1 MNALQRATMIVA
13 LSGAAIT
20 MPRTA
25 MAEPV
30 QAAASTV
37 VRVGDHPGHGRVV
50 FDLPASAS
58 FELVTEGDRVLLV
71 FRGAGGV
78 LEPLTRPRNVR
89 SIQTGT
95 DTATIEL
102 APGARARPARLG
114 DRLVI
119 DILDPANAPVMKA
132 RNRPVVPPTEP
143 PLVKPAP
150 LSASSPVAATPPR
163 NRVDLPSIPIPG
175 QPASVTTPADAVMVP
190 TSPSPKQDRP
200 AAVLPAEPLP
210 AVPSPAMPER
220 IETALP
226 QTFVIR
232 ADGDVGAAAFR
243 RGDVGVI
250 VLDRHLPEQATVAGT
265 QWSPATVST
274 IIRVALGPATA
285 LRLTRTGAGWTVDP
299 TQDQPSR
306 SLSLEPT
313 ADGASTKLAH
323 RGRVVTVIDPQS
335 GSTLLVGTSLGGDN
349 EGGVIDERQAP
360 DYRVLASWL
369 GLVVEPIADLVDVRA
384 TATGFAVSGGA
395 ALSVAAKVAQ
405 TQRFD
410 IPRESEPALVNQLR
424 LQLASAAAAPP
435 RAKARDRL
443 AAVKSMIALGLGAE
457 AQALAQLTA
466 AEDPQAALD
475 AQTGGLTAMA
485 AVIAG
490 RPREASFLSEPRLD
504 GSDEI
509 NLWRG
514 LRDRRL
520 GDDTAASRQLGQSAS
535 LVMNYPAPLQ
545 RRLWPD
551 VAEAAAEAKM
561 AIPLE
566 QLPAYARAIALELS
580 GQTDDALAAF
590 DLIAGGT
597 DRRDQVRASVRAAE
611 LRLAAGQITPDQAAA
626 IMERQSVAWRG
637 DGMEAA
643 YLLRAAA
650 LRTAAQQ
657 WRPSLDMLKGVE
669 QSFPELSA
677 KVREQRLAVLQALLA
692 AEGAGMSALDLVVLA
707 AEYAGGV
714 PEGQDGAAMTT
725 LLIEKLTAL
734 DLPARVIPVLQGL
747 MRTAAP
753 GDVRAELGRKLA
765 TILQQAG
772 DLAGATAT
780 LQASEA
786 PGLTGSLRERRII
799 LQAQLA
805 ASAGDLAAAETL
817 LRGLGTAEADDQRA
831 LMLAK
836 AGRWPGAM
844 SALSDLSN
852 RIVPAEGKISDAAQ
866 DVLLRQAHAAVQV
879 HDLDQLRVLRRFTP
893 RIEGARADI
902 FRLLT
907 AAPLDT
913 AQDLARS
920 KRELLAAQTL
930 PLRLQT
936 LGMR

>member
-1 MNALQRATMIVA
+1 MNALQRATMVA
-13 LSGAAIT
+13 VLSGVAVVMQRAAL
-20 MPRTA
+20 
-25 MAEPV
+25 AEPV

-37 VRVGDHPGHGRVV
+37 VRVGDHPGHGRIV
-50 FDLPASAS
+50 FDLPANAS
-58 FELVTEGDRVLLV
+58 FELVNEGDRVLLV
-71 FRGAGGV
+71 FKGAGGV
-78 LEPLTRPRNVR
+78 LEPLTLPRNVR
-89 SIQTGT
+89 SVKTGT

-102 APGARARPARLG
+102 APGARARPSRLG

-119 DILDPANAPVMKA
+119 DVLDPANATVMKA
-132 RNRPVVPPTEP
+132 RNRPVLPPAELP
-143 PLVKPAP
+143 VAKPAP
-150 LSASSPVAATPPR
+150 LPALSPGEAPASR
-163 NRVDLPSIPIPG
+163 NRVDLPSIPSPG
-175 QPASVTTPADAVMVP
+175 QPAPVATPADAVMP
-190 TSPSPKQDRP
+190 PASPSPKQDQP
-200 AAVLPAEPLP
+200 AAVLPAEPLRV
-210 AVPSPAMPER
+210 APSPALPER

-243 RGDVGVI
+243 RGDIGVI
-250 VLDRHLPEQATVAGT
+250 VLDRRLPEQVTLAAA

-274 IIRVALGPATA
+274 IIQVALGPATA
-285 LRLTRTGAGWTVDP
+285 LRLTRTGAGWRVDP
-299 TQDQPSR
+299 IQDQAGR

-313 ADGASTKLAH
+313 ADGASIKLAH

-349 EGGVIDERQAP
+349 EGGVITERQAP

-384 TATGFAVSGGA
+384 TAAGFAVSGGT
-395 ALSVAAKVAQ
+395 ALSVAATVAQ

-443 AAVKSMIALGLGAE
+443 AAVRSMIALGLGAE

-475 AQTGGLTAMA
+475 AQTGGLAAMA
-485 AVIAG
+485 AVVAG
-490 RPREASFLSEPRLD
+490 RPREAAFLSEPRLD

-520 GDDTAASRQLGQSAS
+520 GDDTAASRHLGQLAS
-535 LVMNYPAPLQ
+535 LVLNYPTPLR
-545 RRLWPD
+545 RRLWPE
-551 VAEAAAEAKM
+551 VAEAAAEAKL

-566 QLPAYARAIALELS
+566 QLPAYAKAIALELS
-580 GQTDDALAAF
+580 GRTDDALVAF
-590 DLIAGGT
+590 DLIAGGA
-597 DRRDQVRASVRAAE
+597 DRRDQVRASARVAE
-611 LRLAAGQITPDQAAA
+611 LRLTAGQITPDQAAS

-637 DGMEAA
+637 DGQEAS

-657 WRPSLDMLKGVE
+657 WRPSLDLLKGVE

-677 KVREQRLAVLQALLA
+677 RVREQRLAVLQALVA

-707 AEYAGGV
+707 AEYADGV

-725 LLIEKLTAL
+725 LLVDKLTAL

-753 GDVRAELGRKLA
+753 GDVRAELGRRLA

-786 PGLTGSLRERRII
+786 PGLASSLHQRRVI

-817 LRGLGTAEADDQRA
+817 LRELGTAEADDQRA
-831 LMLAK
+831 LMLSK

-844 SALSDLSN
+844 SALSDLSS

-866 DVLLRQAHAAVQV
+866 DVLIRQAHAAVQM
-879 HDLDQLRVLRRFTP
+879 HDQDQLRALRRFTP
-893 RIEGARADI
+893 RIEGPRSEI

-930 PLRLQT
+930 PQRLQT
-936 LGMR
+936 IGMR